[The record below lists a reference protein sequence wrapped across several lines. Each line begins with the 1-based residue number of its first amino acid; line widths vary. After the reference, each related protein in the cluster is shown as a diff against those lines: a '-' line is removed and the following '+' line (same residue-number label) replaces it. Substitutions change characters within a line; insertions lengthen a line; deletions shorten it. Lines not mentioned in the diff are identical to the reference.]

1 MRSELLADF
10 ARTHPRILLNVQCD
24 LTLNLIERFENQAFA
39 LVLVKVSRPGRDY
52 WVNCST

>member
-1 MRSELLADF
+1 VRSELLADF